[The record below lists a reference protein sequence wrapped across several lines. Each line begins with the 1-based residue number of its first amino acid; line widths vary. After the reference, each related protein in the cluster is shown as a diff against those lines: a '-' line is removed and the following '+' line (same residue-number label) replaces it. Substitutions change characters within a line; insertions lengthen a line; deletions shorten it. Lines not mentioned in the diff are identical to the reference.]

1 MLKGFFLLLLMIR
14 STAAYSVAM
23 VETQRPWLADLVDQ
37 QDKDAGSN
45 EVGVVSGEGNWNR
58 EYSLVRENY
67 NAD

>member
-1 MLKGFFLLLLMIR
+1 MLKGFFLLLLIIR

-37 QDKDAGSN
+37 QDKDAGSK
-45 EVGVVSGEGNWNR
+45 VASGRGNWNR
-58 EYSLVRENY
+58 EYSLVVENY

>member
-1 MLKGFFLLLLMIR
+1 MKGFFILLLMIR
-14 STAAYSVAM
+14 GTTAHPVAM

-37 QDKDAGSN
+37 QDKDARSN

-58 EYSLVRENY
+58 EYSLVIENY

>member
-1 MLKGFFLLLLMIR
+1 MKGFFILLLMIR
-14 STAAYSVAM
+14 GTTAHPVAM

-58 EYSLVRENY
+58 EYSLVIENY

>member
-37 QDKDAGSN
+37 QDKDDRSS
-45 EVGVVSGEGNWNR
+45 EVGVASGEGNWNID
-58 EYSLVRENY
+58 YSLVVENY
-67 NAD
+67 NAN

>member
-1 MLKGFFLLLLMIR
+1 MIR

-37 QDKDAGSN
+37 QDKDAGSK
-45 EVGVVSGEGNWNR
+45 VASGRGNWNR
-58 EYSLVRENY
+58 EYSLVVENY